1 MEEEF
6 FKTKQESYQDSFRY
20 GNVKALLSEL
30 KELSY
35 FNTDSSQP
43 SKWENGVNELAKL
56 SDEEL
61 ANFKDTLTIMGKV
74 ILSIEYFT
82 ETTTPTVAFKR
93 LIEIIEQKR
102 NKS

>member
-1 MEEEF
+1 MQQEF
-6 FKTKQESYQDSFRY
+6 FKSKQESYQDSFRY

-30 KELSY
+30 KEFSY

-56 SDEEL
+56 SDDEL
-61 ANFKDTLTIMGKV
+61 SNFENILTIMGKI
-74 ILSIEYFT
+74 ILSIEYYT
-82 ETTTPTVAFKR
+82 ETTTPIVAFKR
-93 LIEIIEQKR
+93 LMEIVRQKR